1 MRAVFILLGLI
12 VAGIAGYFVYTSMPA
27 AEPPVEVAS
36 TPSLDEAAVRA
47 IVAEMIAAREAELTA
62 KGPMNTAEIDPT
74 ILNPMIEDYLM
85 GDPRILQR
93 LSNKLEEEI
102 RVAEAAA
109 AKEAIATMQDAI
121 FNDPDHVVLGNPMGD
136 VTLVEMFDYNCG
148 YCRGALPDLATLLA
162 EDPNLKVILKEFP
175 ILSRDSVEAAR
186 VAVLVSK
193 EPVDYWTFHQTLFS
207 GRGAVTAQTA
217 LDAAKSLGLNPVEL
231 QLEMES
237 EAVTKVIQKSYDI
250 AKALNVNGTPT
261 YIIGDEIIPGA
272 IGIDELR
279 LRIANMRECG
289 ATFCAAPL
297 NEAAPV
303 VEEPGMTAP
312 RMMDQG
318 PTAPETMV
326 PAPTMGMAPA

>member
-1 MRAVFILLGLI
+1 MRAIVILLGLI
-12 VAGIAGYFVYTSMPA
+12 VAGVAGYFVYTSRPV
-27 AEPPVEVAS
+27 AEPAVEVAAA
-36 TPSLDEAAVRA
+36 PALDESQVRA

-62 KGPMNTAEIDPT
+62 RDPISTAEMDPT

-85 GDPRILQR
+85 GDPSILQR
-93 LSNKLEEEI
+93 MSDKLEEET

-109 AKEAIATMQDAI
+109 AKQAIATMQDAI
-121 FNDPDHVVLGNPMGD
+121 FNDPDHVVVGNPEGD

-148 YCRGALPDLATLLA
+148 YCRGALPDLVTLMA

-175 ILSRDSVEAAR
+175 ILSKDSVDAAR

-207 GRGAVTAQTA
+207 SRGAVTAQTA
-217 LDAAKSLGLNPVEL
+217 LDAAQSLGLSPVQL

-237 EAVTKVIQKSYDI
+237 EEVTKVIQKSYDI

-279 LRIANMRECG
+279 SRIANMRECG
-289 ATFCAAPL
+289 ATVC
-297 NEAAPV
+297 EAPV
-303 VEEPGMTAP
+303 NQAPIVEGPGMTAP
-312 RMMDQG
+312 ES
-318 PTAPETMV
+318 TAPAATS
-326 PAPTMGMAPA
+326 GMAPA